1 MCVTKICIQHFF
13 IFVFLYITGC
23 ESVVPCTQSLLV
35 CMCVTVYACGLE
47 KWVLVSTKKML
58 TINIGNCILGVC
70 TENTNHTIG

>member
-1 MCVTKICIQHFF
+1 MCVTKICIFYF
-13 IFVFLYITGC
+13 TVFLYITGC
-23 ESVVPCTQSLLV
+23 ESVVPCTQNLLV

-70 TENTNHTIG
+70 TENANHTIG